1 MGPTSAPFRVGI
13 HVKSRFETPLA
24 IAALVGLILAA
35 FWKLTLMKGVVITDD
50 VFASDLMNENFPY
63 RVALG
68 EALRAG
74 HWPLWVREIYG
85 GFPLLARSEAGVC
98 YPFNIVLFGLLP
110 PYVALNLTILLT
122 LIIAAVGMYLY
133 AREIGGDVRAGLLGG
148 TAFAFSGFLMAHMK
162 HLSMANGASW
172 LPLGLLLLERA
183 VVRRSRR
190 PLVWF
195 AVVFGLQHLS
205 GNAQVAY
212 YCGALYLLYFPLRL
226 LNHRGASDVDKVPL
240 GRAFACFAAALALGS
255 LLAAVQLIPTY
266 ELVSLTQ
273 RAGGVTFDYAS
284 RFAYDPAS
292 FWTFLLPYGNGD
304 AGDATYAGKG
314 IFWEEYG
321 YVGVVTFLL
330 AAYATLRCRE
340 SWHVKFFAL
349 AAGGSYLLVL
359 GPTTPAY
366 WLVFHAVPGMKY
378 FRFPTRLLVITDLSL
393 IALASLGLTRLA
405 AELTGRRLS
414 RIPALAVVLTVADL
428 LHAQLR
434 QNPIAD
440 WSTWTRPPATAE
452 ILRTDSSLFRILCV
466 GGNHAHRRTFQEAKG
481 WEGDLQPFVDQR
493 EFIQPSSNVLY
504 GLSSPNGYANSD
516 PQLPRRRLGRPE
528 PRWRHHANR
537 VDPRRRVSTGAQ
549 LLEADAHVRREVLDL
564 VLGFRPGAPPH
575 APGAIRGLL
584 PLSKRRR
591 SSARPSRRRGD
602 GRARRSRRAGSA
614 HVGWVRPGSVRA
626 ARRAAGRLPAR
637 AGTWRRQRP
646 VPALRHERRRAA
658 GSLPARGDP
667 RLFGFVLSRVACGSR
682 RAYNADFPSQPDPA
696 GRRRPCRR
704 APGAV
709 SFRAHDGRRGRLH
722 LARLAA
728 DTARLVQTLEQLQRM
743 SMNGSKFPVVPSLQF
758 QSQMSDSQSESG
770 PGDHLF
776 KARSGFAHTKASA
789 DENFEFV
796 AMQIIMF
803 VYFVP
808 STALMAAV
816 LSRVFMQLWTQTSI
830 VVEHPVNPAARLQL
844 WVQASIKLSVGA
856 PPAPPVPVW
865 ADPPVAAVW
874 PPVDPVVPPVEPVVP
889 PVEPGVPG
897 MLLLHAARPSTMI
910 IGTNVCVN
918 RFVNFFASLAFDIS
932 SP

>member
-1 MGPTSAPFRVGI
+1 MTPGHAR
-13 HVKSRFETPLA
+13 SRFETPLA

-74 HWPLWVREIYG
+74 HWPLWVREVYG

-122 LIIAAVGMYLY
+122 LITAAVGMYLY

-212 YCGALYLLYFPLRL
+212 YCGVLYLLYFPLRL
-226 LNHRGASDVDKVPL
+226 RNDRRASDADKAPL
-240 GRAFACFAAALALGS
+240 GRGLACFAAALALGS

-292 FWTFLLPYGNGD
+292 FWTFLLPYSNGD
-304 AGDATYAGKG
+304 IGDATYAGKG

-330 AAYATLRCRE
+330 AAYATVRCRK

-349 AAGGSYLLVL
+349 AAAGSYLLVL
-359 GPTTPAY
+359 GPATPAY

-378 FRFPTRLLVITDLSL
+378 FRFPTRLLVLTDASL
-393 IALASLGLTRLA
+393 IALASLGLARLA
-405 AELTGRRLS
+405 AELRGRRVS
-414 RIPALAVVLTVADL
+414 RIPVLAVVLTVVDL

-440 WSTWTRPPATAE
+440 WATWTRPPATAK
-452 ILRTDSSLFRILCV
+452 ILSADSSLFRILCV

-493 EFIQPSSNVLY
+493 EFIQPSTNVLY
-504 GLSSPNGYANSD
+504 GLSSPNGYANLIPKYLVDVWGDQNRAGVITRTASTRGD
-516 PQLPRRRLGRPE
+516 VFQPAPSFWKLMRMYDVKYLTSFWPFGPAPHLTPMGLYGGAFLYRNDDVLPRAHLVGDVTVVRDDAAALETLTSDAFDPGRSVLLDALPAGFH
-528 PRWRHHANR
+528 PGQA
-537 VDPRRRVSTGAQ
+537 TGGGGVQ
-549 LLEADAHVRREVLDL
+549 FLHYGTKDAALQVRS
-564 VLGFRPGAPPH
+564 PGAAILVFSDSYYPGWRAEVDGRT
-575 APGAIRGLL
+575 APIFRANLTQRAVVVPAGEHRVQFRFAPTTVVVGACLSLASLL
-584 PLSKRRR
+584 ILLAWFKR
-591 SSARPSRRRGD
+591 SSSC
-602 GRARRSRRAGSA
+602 S
-614 HVGWVRPGSVRA
+614 
-626 ARRAAGRLPAR
+626 
-637 AGTWRRQRP
+637 
-646 VPALRHERRRAA
+646 E
-658 GSLPARGDP
+658 
-667 RLFGFVLSRVACGSR
+667 
-682 RAYNADFPSQPDPA
+682 
-696 GRRRPCRR
+696 CR
-704 APGAV
+704 
-709 SFRAHDGRRGRLH
+709 
-722 LARLAA
+722 
-728 DTARLVQTLEQLQRM
+728 
-743 SMNGSKFPVVPSLQF
+743 
-758 QSQMSDSQSESG
+758 
-770 PGDHLF
+770 
-776 KARSGFAHTKASA
+776 
-789 DENFEFV
+789 
-796 AMQIIMF
+796 
-803 VYFVP
+803 
-808 STALMAAV
+808 
-816 LSRVFMQLWTQTSI
+816 
-830 VVEHPVNPAARLQL
+830 
-844 WVQASIKLSVGA
+844 
-856 PPAPPVPVW
+856 
-865 ADPPVAAVW
+865 
-874 PPVDPVVPPVEPVVP
+874 
-889 PVEPGVPG
+889 
-897 MLLLHAARPSTMI
+897 
-910 IGTNVCVN
+910 
-918 RFVNFFASLAFDIS
+918 
-932 SP
+932 

>member
-205 GNAQVAY
+205 GNPQVAY

-330 AAYATLRCRE
+330 AAYATLRCRK

-349 AAGGSYLLVL
+349 AAAGSYLLVL

-440 WSTWTRPPATAE
+440 WATWTRPPATAE

-504 GLSSPNGYANSD
+504 GLSSPNGYANLIPNYLVDVWGDQNRAGVITRTASTRGD
-516 PQLPRRRLGRPE
+516 VFQPAPSFWKLMRMYDVKYLTSFWAFGPAPHLTLLGLYGGAFLYRNDDVLPRAHLVGAVTVVRD
-528 PRWRHHANR
+528 
-537 VDPRRRVSTGAQ
+537 DPGA
-549 LLEADAHVRREVLDL
+549 LEALTSDGFDPSRSVLLDALPAGFQPGQEPGGGSVQFLQYGTNDAALQVRSPRAAILVFSDSYYPGWRAEVD
-564 VLGFRPGAPPH
+564 GRTTPIFRANLTQRAVVVPAGEHRVQFRFAPTTVVVGACISL
-575 APGAIRGLL
+575 ASLL
-584 PLSKRRR
+584 ILLAWFRR
-591 SSARPSRRRGD
+591 SSSC
-602 GRARRSRRAGSA
+602 S
-614 HVGWVRPGSVRA
+614 
-626 ARRAAGRLPAR
+626 
-637 AGTWRRQRP
+637 
-646 VPALRHERRRAA
+646 E
-658 GSLPARGDP
+658 
-667 RLFGFVLSRVACGSR
+667 
-682 RAYNADFPSQPDPA
+682 
-696 GRRRPCRR
+696 CR
-704 APGAV
+704 
-709 SFRAHDGRRGRLH
+709 
-722 LARLAA
+722 
-728 DTARLVQTLEQLQRM
+728 
-743 SMNGSKFPVVPSLQF
+743 
-758 QSQMSDSQSESG
+758 
-770 PGDHLF
+770 
-776 KARSGFAHTKASA
+776 
-789 DENFEFV
+789 
-796 AMQIIMF
+796 
-803 VYFVP
+803 
-808 STALMAAV
+808 
-816 LSRVFMQLWTQTSI
+816 
-830 VVEHPVNPAARLQL
+830 
-844 WVQASIKLSVGA
+844 
-856 PPAPPVPVW
+856 
-865 ADPPVAAVW
+865 
-874 PPVDPVVPPVEPVVP
+874 
-889 PVEPGVPG
+889 
-897 MLLLHAARPSTMI
+897 
-910 IGTNVCVN
+910 
-918 RFVNFFASLAFDIS
+918 
-932 SP
+932 